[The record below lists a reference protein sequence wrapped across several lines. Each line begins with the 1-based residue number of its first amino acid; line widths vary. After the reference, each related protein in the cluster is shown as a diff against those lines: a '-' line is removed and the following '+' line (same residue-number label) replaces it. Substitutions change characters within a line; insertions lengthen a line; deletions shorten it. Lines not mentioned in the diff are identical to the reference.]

1 MAHRLLPFRQYDE
14 NDVVNLFALDAT
26 TVGGGGLK
34 AIQPSTD
41 DINADGVLVS
51 VTNGNMG
58 GEHDPVDVVSMA
70 EDNRFMASYNSPVGR
85 NPYPTNPLKIAPAA
99 SGVRP
104 LGITLNQTLSVDENG
119 ESLLFNP
126 VKKDELQAVLSGQT
140 VPVLGKG
147 IITVTSTALPTVF
160 PNGAAAVGD
169 KVISAGGGTFA
180 KLSAGAAAG
189 VSANQSIGQVL
200 ATGHR
205 GVKNG
210 PVPGSIQDDFQS
222 GTYYVIKLDC

>member
-14 NDVVNLFALDAT
+14 NDVVNLFSLNAD
-26 TVGGGGLK
+26 GLQK
-34 AIQPSTD
+34 DLKLMKPGDD

-51 VTNGNMG
+51 VENGNMV
-58 GEHDPVDVVSMA
+58 ENDVVEVG
-70 EDNRFMASYNSPVGR
+70 EDTRFMNSYNSPVGR

-99 SGVRP
+99 SGSKP
-104 LGITLNQTLSVDENG
+104 LGVTLNQTLAVDENG

-147 IITVTSTALPTVF
+147 IITVHESATHVDTQGAEPAALGSNVICGGEGKFAFLAAQSALPRTQ
-160 PNGAAAVGD
+160 
-169 KVISAGGGTFA
+169 KIGT
-180 KLSAGAAAG
+180 L
-189 VSANQSIGQVL
+189 L

-205 GVKNG
+205 GANRTATNNVLT
-210 PVPGSIQDDFQS
+210 DFQS
-222 GTYYVIKLDC
+222 GAYYVIKLDC